1 MGQGAGRGQ
10 LETKG
15 MIRAQVSVVSSCSV
29 SCSFASLGHLMYLS
43 ESYGLFVSK
52 MGTINISLSGD
63 N

>member
-15 MIRAQVSVVSSCSV
+15 MIRAQESGLRSCSV
-29 SCSFASLGHLMYLS
+29 STRCASLGHLLYLS
-43 ESYGLFVSK
+43 ESYAFFVSK